1 MQNLA
6 YNMQDM
12 TETEPE
18 NYFALALDAYITDA
32 GRGSETALAIESG
45 VPQPTISRIKS
56 GHSYGLR
63 SNCHKIAAA
72 LHTTYEDMLL
82 QGKQIAAG
90 EKPGDNAETESKEL
104 SEMLVNYPNLNK
116 DIFKK
121 LALIRSK
128 NPEQFGR
135 ILGQIEATADFVGS
149 QKDDDKK
156 EEPG

>member
-1 MQNLA
+1 MNNLA

-18 NYFALALDAYITDA
+18 NYFALALNDYLTDA

-45 VPQPTISRIKS
+45 VPQPTINRIKS

-72 LHTTYEDMLL
+72 MGTTYEDMLL
-82 QGKQIAAG
+82 RGKQIAAG
-90 EKPGDNAETESKEL
+90 EKLGDTAQTQTREL
-104 SEMLVNYPNLNK
+104 SEMLVTYPNLNK
-116 DIFKK
+116 EIFNK

-135 ILGQIEATADFVGS
+135 LVGQIEATADILAS